1 MFKKICILVLFFA
14 SLHADLLDNKIKNL
28 IGEKKYQVH
37 KNLLESLTKERG
49 NFYIG
54 ENLHYTPLLQILK
67 NEGLI
72 ELDLGSPKD
81 VSIKFLVDK
90 SHKKGLKILKDTLS
104 SLGYTY
110 YFTDYLK
117 NVDDILQWKIR
128 FKSEFMLDP
137 YMLNKELI
145 KIESRITD
153 ISKISNSEWLYKI
166 NVENSKIY
174 DSIKIEKNEKVKL
187 LKPLKP
193 YLLEID
199 EAKEIVIISRKLN
212 NWFPKL
218 AFFDKELKVLAVI
231 EKTRMYRGVKIP
243 IPQNTRYVKVDDSF
257 TLLNIKRGLTVIVK

>member
-1 MFKKICILVLFFA
+1 MLKKLFLITLFTTFIQ
-14 SLHADLLDNKIKNL
+14 ADLLDDKIKNL
-28 IGEKKYQVH
+28 LGEKKYQVH
-37 KNLLESLTKERG
+37 KNLLEDLTTNRG
-49 NFYIG
+49 HFYMG
-54 ENLHYTPLLQILK
+54 ENLHYTPLLNILK

-72 ELDLGSPKD
+72 ELDFGSPKD
-81 VSIKFLVDK
+81 VNIKFVVDN

-104 SLGYTY
+104 TLGYTY
-110 YFTDYLK
+110 YFTEHLK
-117 NVDDILQWKIR
+117 NEDDILEWKIK

-137 YMLNKELI
+137 YIFNRELN
-145 KIESRITD
+145 KIESKIVDIT
-153 ISKISNSEWLYKI
+153 KVSNYEWLYKI
-166 NVENSKIY
+166 NVENSKLY

-199 EAKEIVIISRKLN
+199 GAKEIVIISQKLN

-218 AFFDKELKVLAVI
+218 AFFDKELNVLAVV

-243 IPQNTRYVKVDDSF
+243 IPKDTKYVKVDDSF

>member
-1 MFKKICILVLFFA
+1 MIKKIFILALFFTT
-14 SLHADLLDNKIKNL
+14 LQADLLDDKIKNL
-28 IGEKKYQVH
+28 IGEKKFIVH
-37 KNLLESLTKERG
+37 KNLLESLTQNRG
-49 NFYIG
+49 NFYIR
-54 ENLHYTPLLQILK
+54 ETLHYTPLLNILK
-67 NEGLI
+67 SEGLI
-72 ELDLGSPKD
+72 DLDFGSPKD
-81 VSIKFLVDK
+81 VSIKFIIDK

-104 SLGYTY
+104 TLGYTY

-117 NVDDILQWKIR
+117 NENNILEWKIK

-137 YMLNKELI
+137 YIFNRELT

-153 ISKISNSEWLYKI
+153 ITKISNYEWLYKI
-166 NVENSKIY
+166 NVENSRIY